1 MTPEK
6 KIGVMFTPFEMKTLI
21 KILEEKE
28 EELFTSDKKSE
39 AEVYNTLAVQLE
51 SILHKALENKDSVE
65 KPETKWVSPQDPG
78 DEQPLPKEEYIQ
90 SVQPEL
96 LGNKG
101 NPIIS
106 KGPTKIVRKME
117 EEYPETMDLFR
128 IIINDQYILFANKQA
143 DYGPGNISMNGNKD
157 LALLGL
163 GVRMNDK
170 TQRILNI
177 THNNKEPNNES
188 LIDSFKDLSVY
199 GVIAQ
204 IVLADKWGK

>member
-1 MTPEK
+1 MTPEQ
-6 KIGVMFTPFEMKTLI
+6 KIGVMFTPFELRTVI
-21 KILEEKE
+21 KALEEKE
-28 EELFTSDKKSE
+28 EELFTADKKSQ

-51 SILHKALENKDSVE
+51 GILHKALENPTEVKKV
-65 KPETKWVSPQDPG
+65 
-78 DEQPLPKEEYIQ
+78 EQPLPKEEYIQ

-101 NPIIS
+101 NPVVS

-188 LIDSFKDLSVY
+188 LVDSFKDLSVY